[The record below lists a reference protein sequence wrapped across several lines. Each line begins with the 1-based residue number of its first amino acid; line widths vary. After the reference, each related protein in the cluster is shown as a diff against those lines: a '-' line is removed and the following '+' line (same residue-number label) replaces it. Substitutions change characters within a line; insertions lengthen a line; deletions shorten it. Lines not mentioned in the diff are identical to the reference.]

1 MLTLSVCGLIADFTG
16 IDYTVGPNHG
26 FFFSVA
32 HVTNP
37 ISGISS
43 ECSIFFIED
52 SFYTHQSFIAIL
64 YILYIIYMKY
74 ISICK
79 SCMRQS
85 SHPKTGNFIYLLQ
98 TGSNI
103 PLLSLMPEL
112 VLSLSTW
119 SFFLLHGPVS
129 ICTYLQTKCWEL
141 FLEA

>member
-1 MLTLSVCGLIADFTG
+1 MPTLSVCGLIADFTG
-16 IDYTVGPNHG
+16 IDYTSRTQPRIF

-79 SCMRQS
+79 SPACLEF
-85 SHPKTGNFIYLLQ
+85 SHPKTGNFVYHLQ

-112 VLSLSTW
+112 VL
-119 SFFLLHGPVS
+119 
-129 ICTYLQTKCWEL
+129 
-141 FLEA
+141 